1 MNVQQWNT
9 FKELMDRNNISLYED
24 KCLFFLNHYLKV
36 IK

>member
-1 MNVQQWNT
+1 MNLKQWNI

-36 IK
+36 IR

>member
-1 MNVQQWNT
+1 MNLNQWNT
-9 FKELMDRNNISLYED
+9 FKELMYRNNISLYED